1 MLTTN
6 LQPDD
11 IYILRPDIFLRG
23 AEDRIHIKYAGDNYI
38 VRLQPE
44 CIRNIYRF
52 CDLLD
57 GERSL
62 GAAMEDIPS
71 AHRSYI
77 LKFLQFL
84 VSKSAALRIESPL
97 AGSQLAP
104 AQDALLYLRSFVDD
118 SAAAFRCFLDA
129 RILLSAGDYA
139 LTSAI
144 KTFACLGA
152 RRLGVLQLGDAWQA
166 HELQAA
172 FAGLARWPD
181 ATLDVVTAPGPGY
194 DYVVQCADGPAY
206 PFEHLMAALPGAQHL
221 VALVAQG
228 QLCVLHGA
236 DLPLLAPRHAGT
248 PLAPSDGLCAG
259 ATAAMV
265 CFDYLCGVRPLPTG
279 RYLHFGLDADVPM
292 NSAGMY
298 PLLPFNKGRAGTD
311 DAIVVATRVEEL
323 LRTPLSPLRS
333 PVEHTP
339 DGSSIKLHT
348 CEAWLAGRDTPV
360 TLASAGMTRA
370 QCLAEALMQL
380 ADIHGHWFSNT
391 SPAERA
397 ALERYLA
404 QLDTARRAV
413 APLRAAPAAWRD
425 APALSARE
433 QYLSFCINAAYG
445 TRVRWAD
452 VPLAT
457 PEWPRC
463 AVLCAGGATIYLPHD
478 GDTTAA
484 QREAGL
490 LALYRALWQVEQAP
504 ARDIIL
510 PAQPF
515 DAAQPAEAS

>member
-1 MLTTN
+1 MQTMN
-6 LQPDD
+6 LQPDA
-11 IYILRPDIFLRG
+11 IYILRPDIFLRS

-84 VSKSAALRIESPL
+84 VSKSAALRVESTQ
-97 AGSQLAP
+97 AESHLAP

-118 SAAAFRCFLDA
+118 SGAAFRCFLDA
-129 RILLSAGDYA
+129 RILLAAGDYA

-152 RRLGVLQLGDAWQA
+152 RRLSVLQTGRAWQP

-181 ATLDVVTAPGPGY
+181 ATLDIVTVPGRDHDVVM
-194 DYVVQCADGPAY
+194 QCADDPAY
-206 PFEHLMAALPGAQHL
+206 PFEHLMAALPDAQHL
-221 VALVAQG
+221 VALVAHG
-228 QLCVLHGA
+228 QLCALRGA
-236 DLPLLAPRHAGT
+236 DLPLLAPRHAGV
-248 PLAPSDGLCAG
+248 PLAPPDGLCAG
-259 ATAAMV
+259 ATAAMT
-265 CFDYLCGVRPLPTG
+265 CFDHLCGVRQLPAR

-292 NSAGMY
+292 NSAGLY
-298 PLLPFNKGRAGTD
+298 PLLPFAEGWAGAD
-311 DAIVVATRVEEL
+311 EALVVATRVEEL
-323 LRTPLSPLRS
+323 VRAPLSPLRP
-333 PVEHTP
+333 PVEHTVE
-339 DGSSIKLHT
+339 GSSIKLYT
-348 CEAWLAGRDTPV
+348 CDAWLAGRDTPV

-370 QCLAEALMQL
+370 QCLADVLVQL
-380 ADIHGHWFSNT
+380 ADVHRHWFCNT
-391 SPAERA
+391 APAERA
-397 ALERYLA
+397 ALGRYLA
-404 QLDTARRAV
+404 QLDIARRAV
-413 APLRAAPAAWRD
+413 TTLRAAPPAWGAMSAR
-425 APALSARE
+425 SARE
-433 QYLSFCINAAYG
+433 QYLGFCINAAYG
-445 TRVRWAD
+445 ARVHWAD

-457 PEWPRC
+457 VEWPRC
-463 AVLCAGGATIYLPHD
+463 AMLRAGHATIYLPYD
-478 GDTTAA
+478 GETTAA

-490 LALYRALWQVEQAP
+490 LALHCALWRGDPGP

-510 PAQPF
+510 PEQPL
-515 DAAQPAEAS
+515 AASQPTEAS

>member
-11 IYILRPDIFLRG
+11 IYVLRPDIFLRS
-23 AEDRIHIKYAGDNYI
+23 AEDRIHIRHAGDNYI

-57 GERSL
+57 GVRSL
-62 GAAMEDIPS
+62 GAAIEDIPS

-84 VSKSAALRIESPL
+84 VSKSAALRIESPQ
-97 AGSQLAP
+97 AETHLAP

-129 RILLSAGDYA
+129 RILLAAGDYA

-152 RRLGVLQLGDAWQA
+152 RRLSVLQTGDAWQTQ
-166 HELQAA
+166 ELQAA

-181 ATLDVVTAPGPGY
+181 ATLDVVTVPGPDY
-194 DYVVQCADGPAY
+194 DYVVQCAADPAY
-206 PFEHLMAALPGAQHL
+206 PFERLMAALPEARHL
-221 VALVAQG
+221 VALVAHG
-228 QLCVLHGA
+228 QLCALHAA
-236 DLPLLAPRHAGT
+236 DLPLLAPRHAGV
-248 PLAPSDGLCAG
+248 PLAPPDGLCAG
-259 ATAAMV
+259 ATAAMI
-265 CFDYLCGVRPLPTG
+265 CFDYLCGVRPLPPR

-292 NSAGMY
+292 NSAGLY
-298 PLLPFNKGRAGTD
+298 PLLPFAQGEAGGD
-311 DAIVVATRVEEL
+311 DAIVVAARVEEL
-323 LRTPLSPLRS
+323 VRTPLSPLRP
-333 PVEHTP
+333 PVEHTM
-339 DGSSIKLHT
+339 DGSSIKLYT
-348 CEAWLAGRDTPV
+348 CDAWLAGRDAPV

-370 QCLAEALMQL
+370 QCLADVLLQL

-391 SPAERA
+391 APAERA
-397 ALERYLA
+397 AVGRYLA
-404 QLDTARRAV
+404 QRDIARHAVATLRAV
-413 APLRAAPAAWRD
+413 PPGSGAV
-425 APALSARE
+425 PALSARE

-445 TRVRWAD
+445 ARVNWTD

-463 AVLCAGGATIYLPHD
+463 TVLRAGHATVYLPHD
-478 GDTTAA
+478 GQTTAA

-490 LALYRALWQVEQAP
+490 LALYRALWRHDQVP
-504 ARDIIL
+504 GRDIFL
-510 PAQPF
+510 PAQPLE
-515 DAAQPAEAS
+515 APQPVEAS

>member
-97 AGSQLAP
+97 AESQLAP

-129 RILLSAGDYA
+129 RILLAAGDYA

-152 RRLGVLQLGDAWQA
+152 RRLSVLQLGDAWQA
-166 HELQAA
+166 NELQAV

-181 ATLDVVTAPGPGY
+181 AALDVVTTPGPGY
-194 DYVVQCADGPAY
+194 DCVVQCADGPAY

-221 VALVAQG
+221 VALVAHG
-228 QLCVLHGA
+228 QLCALHGA

-248 PLAPSDGLCAG
+248 PVTPPEGLCAG
-259 ATAAMV
+259 ATAAMI
-265 CFDYLCGVRPLPTG
+265 CFDHLCGVRLLPTG

-292 NSAGMY
+292 NSAGLY
-298 PLLPFNKGRAGTD
+298 PLRPFAEGRPGAD
-311 DAIVVATRVEEL
+311 DAIVVAARAEEL

-339 DGSSIKLHT
+339 DGSSIKLYT

-360 TLASAGMTRA
+360 TLASAGMTRT
-370 QCLAEALMQL
+370 QCLAEALVQL
-380 ADIHGHWFSNT
+380 ADIHGHWFCNT
-391 SPAERA
+391 APAERA
-397 ALERYLA
+397 AIGRYLA

-413 APLRAAPAAWRD
+413 APLRAAPPAWRD

-433 QYLSFCINAAYG
+433 QYLNFCINAAYG

-457 PEWPRC
+457 AAWPRC

-478 GDTTAA
+478 GDTSAA

-510 PAQPF
+510 PAQPI
-515 DAAQPAEAS
+515 DAAQPTEAS